1 MDDVKRIYTLL
12 LHSKGLKVREIAKE
26 LDLDNYYVAEIMFSE
41 QNIPFWYCNEGSLW
55 FAKEGA
61 IQIDD
66 VAKPKDDKLVSPILV
81 PRKYNLTRFL
91 EGNISDSLK
100 ELIKRISYYR
110 VYSGN
115 DLIELIKR
123 ARKGDK
129 KAYDLLVK
137 SHQKLVAGIAIMY
150 KRDGVPL
157 EDLIQEG
164 NIGLIKAIEKFDYRK
179 YKNFIAYAKNWILQS
194 ISSSI
199 AYLPYPIRL
208 PLNQL
213 ALYRKIS
220 SFADKYEQEH
230 EFRPPVY
237 DIESGVQDDFDNVA
251 LLYKLPDGLEKMTCA
266 VDDMDSY
273 QGNMAPADDVLDKE
287 SLTVELQ
294 AYLYKL
300 KTRDRK
306 IVEAFFGIGSET
318 GEMDMNAIADRYG
331 LTRERVRQIAWKSVK
346 NMRGDSSAVQEAVKI
361 GDILDVESKKMFGV
375 VRNIIKS
382 KGASDILVLKM
393 SDGTIEKVVEETISY
408 TIVNGKKKNNQSIE
422 NKQIIKEDNIVK
434 EERREV
440 SSYDGVNVGDYLEV
454 RNQKCVV
461 KKILVENG
469 NSRLVIQFESG
480 VLDVIPNNKKWY
492 GGIDKTQSSNN
503 AGGRSKVMAIK
514 RSARVG
520 DMIRYD
526 GMKCVVIER
535 RNEKG
540 SKRLI
545 VKYDNGSLDN
555 LHDNQEKYRVLLS

>member
-12 LHSKGLKVREIAKE
+12 LHSNGRKVREIAKE
-26 LDLDNYYVAEIMFSE
+26 LDLDTYYVAEIMFSE
-41 QNIPFWYCNEGSLW
+41 QNIPFWYCNESSLW
-55 FAKEGA
+55 FAKEEA

-66 VAKPKDDKLVSPILV
+66 VAKPKEDKLISPVTV

-91 EGNISDSLK
+91 EGNVSDSLK
-100 ELIKRISYYR
+100 EFIKKISYYR
-110 VYSGN
+110 VYSGS
-115 DLIELIKR
+115 DLIELIKQ

-137 SHQKLVAGIAIMY
+137 SHQKLVAGIAVMY
-150 KRDGVPL
+150 KRDGVSL

-179 YKNFIAYAKNWILQS
+179 YKNFIAYAKSWILQS

-199 AYLPYPIRL
+199 AYLPYSIRL

-230 EFRPPVY
+230 EYRPPVY
-237 DIESGVQDDFDNVA
+237 DIESSVQDDFDNVA

-273 QGNMAPADDVLDKE
+273 QGNMAPADDVLEKE
-287 SLTVELQ
+287 SLSEELRV
-294 AYLYKL
+294 YLYKL
-300 KTRDRK
+300 KSRDRK

-318 GEMDMNAIADRYG
+318 GEMDLNAIADRFG
-331 LTRERVRQIAWKSVK
+331 LTRERVRQIAWNSVK
-346 NMRGDSSAVQEAVKI
+346 NMRGESSAVQETVKI
-361 GDILDVESKKMFGV
+361 GDILDIESRKGLGV

-382 KGASDILVLKM
+382 KGSSDILVLKM
-393 SDGTIEKVVEETISY
+393 SDGTIEEVVQETTSY
-408 TIVNGKKKNNQSIE
+408 TIVNGKKMNNQIHD
-422 NKQIIKEDNIVK
+422 NIQIIKEDNKAK

-440 SSYDGVNVGDYLEV
+440 SSYDGVKIGDCLEV

-461 KKILVENG
+461 KKVLVANET
-469 NSRLVIQFESG
+469 SRLVIQFESG
-480 VLDVIPNNKKWY
+480 VLDVIPNNKMWY
-492 GGIDKTQSSNN
+492 KLLVKMPTTNN
-503 AGGRSKVMAIK
+503 AGGRAKVMAIK
-514 RSARVG
+514 RSARIG
-520 DMIRYD
+520 DMIRYE

-545 VKYDNGSLDN
+545 VKYDDGKFDN
-555 LHDNQEKYRVLLS
+555 LLDNQEKYRVLLS